1 MTTATET
8 QIDPYRQSTDEYGRS
23 GLEAPAGVFKL
34 RLVGNLGKGESTKEG
49 SLAKYINLRFQI
61 VQQANYD
68 PATGILNGESD
79 PRRRVTFF
87 QKYYIT
93 KADGTRNDF
102 AVEQLNSWLHAVGY
116 STKGEFNAATQQYDF
131 DMDEALSAT
140 IDKEAWTEIK
150 HKQDPGYGWQID
162 LSGFAKKPR
171 YRIKVTNGETA

>member
-8 QIDPYRQSTDEYGRS
+8 QIDPFRQSTDDYGRS

-34 RLVGNLGKGESTKEG
+34 RLVGNLGKGESTREG
-49 SLAKYINLRFQI
+49 SQAKYINLRFQI
-61 VQQANYD
+61 VQQADYD

-87 QKYYIT
+87 QKYYVT
-93 KADGTRNDF
+93 KGDGTRNDF
-102 AVEQLNSWLHAVGY
+102 AFDQLNSWLHAVGY
-116 STKGEFNAATQQYDF
+116 STTGEKNLQTQRYDF
-131 DMDEALSAT
+131 DTDEALSAT

-150 HKQDPGYGWQID
+150 HKNDSTYGWQID
-162 LSGFAKKPR
+162 LSGFSKKPR